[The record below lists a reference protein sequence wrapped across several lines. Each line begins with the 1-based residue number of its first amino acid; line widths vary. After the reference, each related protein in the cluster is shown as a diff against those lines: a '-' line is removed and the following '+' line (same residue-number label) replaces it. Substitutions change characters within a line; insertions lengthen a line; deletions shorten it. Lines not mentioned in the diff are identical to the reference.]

1 MNETKEITLPYHFTP
16 RDYQLPLLRAIDS
29 GYTRA
34 IQVWHRRGGKEKVD
48 VNIVAKKM
56 MERVGAYYY
65 FFPTYTQ
72 GKKILWEGSDKSG
85 FRFIDHFPSE
95 LRDGKPNDTEMK
107 LRYRNGSLFQV
118 VGADNIDSIVGTNP
132 IGTVWS
138 EYSLQ
143 NPKGWDYIRPILA
156 ENGGWAIF
164 NWTPRGK
171 NHAYDLHMMAENDPK
186 WFVSVITVDDTHAI
200 PPEVLEQER
209 KEIIAKHGDDSLYQ
223 QEYYCSYTASILGAY
238 YSAQYAQAEREGR
251 FTNVPY
257 DPLIPVHTVWDLGI
271 SDAMAVGFYQAAG
284 HERRM
289 IDYEEHS
296 GLGLPEFIKKVKDKP
311 YVYGKHF
318 APHDIKVRE
327 LGTGKTRLQ
336 TAEELGI
343 KFEVVPSLSVQDGI
357 DHARAVFN
365 KLWVDKEKCKEWL
378 KLIPQYTKEYDEN
391 KHMFKD
397 NPLHDWTSHGADQ
410 FRYFA
415 LVEDNMTG
423 GPSSSDGH
431 VSIIDY
437 SM

>member
-1 MNETKEITLPYHFTP
+1 M
-16 RDYQLPLLRAIDS
+16 DS
-29 GYTRA
+29 GYKRA

-48 VNIVAKKM
+48 VNIMAKKM

-85 FRFIDHFPSE
+85 FRFLDHFPQE

-107 LRYRNGSLFQV
+107 LRYKNGSLFQV

-143 NPKGWDYIRPILA
+143 NPKGWDFIRPILA

-171 NHAYDLHMMAENDPK
+171 NHAYDLHQMALDDPEH
-186 WFVSVITVDDTHAI
+186 WFVSVVTVDDTGAI
-200 PPEVLEQER
+200 SQEVLDQER
-209 KEIIAKHGDDSLYQ
+209 KEIIAKHGDDALFQ
-223 QEYYCSYTASILGAY
+223 QEYYCSYTTAVMGAY
-238 YSAQYAQAEREGR
+238 YASQYATAEKAGR

-257 DPLIPVHTVWDLGI
+257 DPLIPTHTVWDLGI
-271 SDAMAVGFYQAAG
+271 SDAMAIGFFQAVGQ
-284 HERRM
+284 ERRM
-289 IDYEEHS
+289 IEYKEYT
-296 GLGLPEFIKKVKDKP
+296 GMGLPEVIRDLKLKQ

-327 LGTGKTRLQ
+327 LGTGKTRWQ
-336 TAEELGI
+336 SAEELGI
-343 KFEVVPSLSVQDGI
+343 TFEIVPSVSVQDGI
-357 DHARAVFN
+357 DVARAVFN
-365 KLWVDKEKCKEWL
+365 KLWVDKDKCSEWL
-378 KLIPQYTKEYDEN
+378 RLIPQYTKEYDED

-397 NPLHDWTSHGADQ
+397 KPRHDWTSHGADMY
-410 FRYFA
+410 RYFA
-415 LVEDNMTG
+415 LIEDQMTG
-423 GPSSSDGH
+423 APSRMDAH
-431 VSIIDY
+431 VSVVDY
-437 SM
+437 SV